1 MALDPVI
8 AGGFRGIELQN
19 PLETYG
25 RVAQLQQMQQQN
37 ALAAL
42 KMDEYQR
49 GLAEQNALRT
59 AIRPDFDPTN
69 PAHQAELYR
78 AAPTLAPGLI
88 EKALLTRKTVGE
100 LGKTEAETAAKRAEV
115 QDKQLRALGIG
126 LTNVKDNPT
135 DEALNRAFAT
145 LEATGVN
152 TAPFRAQF
160 TQEPSIEARKQI
172 IMNYAT
178 SHPEGRAALEF
189 VRPKPE
195 KVDLKDRVAFIDT
208 NPNSPTYGKEVRPAE
223 KVGVAPSLMTP
234 EEEAQRVRIAVAG
247 RQPREPS
254 APVAVV
260 DPATGK
266 TVYVSREEAIGKTP
280 ASAMEGLSPKE
291 IQKREAALPQATS
304 AVKSIESNADT
315 FVKDL
320 QALRNHPGL
329 SQITGFVAG
338 RAPGITGEGRAAQAL
353 FDKVVAKGGFQMLQ
367 SMRDASKTGGA
378 LGNVSNKDVSLLQ
391 SSFAAI
397 DRKQNAPDVR
407 AAIDAAI
414 SEIQGAKVRAREA
427 YNDTYSYKQG
437 GEAAPMPAA
446 APAAAPASAKPTV
459 SNW

>member
-1 MALDPVI
+1 MPLDPVI

-25 RVAQLQQMQQQN
+25 RIAQLQQMQQQN

-49 GLAEQNALRT
+49 GLAEQNRLRT

-78 AAPTLAPGLI
+78 AAPTLAPGVI

-100 LGKTEAETAAKRAEV
+100 LGKTEAETAKTRAEV
-115 QDKQLRALGIG
+115 QDKQLRALGVG
-126 LTNVKDNPT
+126 LTNVLKDPS
-135 DEALNRAFAT
+135 DAALAQTFDT
-145 LEATGVN
+145 LDATGVD
-152 TAPFRAQF
+152 TKPFRAQF
-160 TQEPSIEARKQI
+160 AQVPDAEARKQI

-195 KVDLKDRVAFIDT
+195 KVDLKDRVVFLDM
-208 NPNSPTYGKEVRPAE
+208 NPNSPTYMKETRPTE

-234 EEEAQRVRIAVAG
+234 EEEAQKVRIAIAG
-247 RQPREPS
+247 RQPREPA

-260 DPATGK
+260 DEATGK
-266 TVYVSREEAIGKTP
+266 IKYVPREESFGKTP
-280 ASAMEGLSPKE
+280 AAALEALPPKE

-304 AVKSIESNADT
+304 AIKGFENKSDS

-329 SQITGFVAG
+329 DQITGLVAG
-338 RAPGITGEGRAAQAL
+338 RVPGLTAEGRAAQAL
-353 FDKVVAKGGFQMLQ
+353 YDKVVAKGGFQALQ
-367 SMRDASKTGGA
+367 DLRDASKTGGA
-378 LGNVSNKDVSLLQ
+378 LGNVSNQEGKQLTA
-391 SSFAAI
+391 SFAAI
-397 DRKQNAPDVR
+397 DRRQNAEDVR
-407 AAIDAAI
+407 AAIDQAI
-414 SEIQGAKVRAREA
+414 GDIQGSKTRLREA
-427 YNDTYSYKQG
+427 YDATYAYKQG
-437 GEAAPMPAA
+437 GGAA
-446 APAAAPASAKPTV
+446 AKSAPDPLGIR
-459 SNW
+459 